1 MFASCFSFNSSIK
14 DYLYSKGV
22 MASLSISQDK
32 DKVTDG
38 KLFSLDQDQRDV
50 INRYEKV
57 GLFDYHA
64 QIYDFWNHFNLDTA

>member
-1 MFASCFSFNSSIK
+1 
-14 DYLYSKGV
+14 